1 MKKVLILLLLIFSS
15 MAVFSSDLII
25 DSKTQTFSDKEKKI
39 KLDGGVKVK
48 LDNLTVESDRADV
61 TIRRNNKL
69 DTATFYDKPYA
80 YEVNENKKREVKA
93 NILKVSLINKVVR
106 AEGEA
111 QSIITEGNTPIVVI
125 NADTQEY
132 DINSSVMVCTGGV
145 TMKYKDIDSYSDKAV
160 IIADEKGGLRKID
173 LIGNARVK
181 QAQNESEGHHF
192 VYNPITEEMSVS
204 GNTKTVALS
213 DDGKKLTIHSDYQQ
227 YSKKQNSYIGSGH
240 VKIWYDDYFAQGP
253 KVSVFPDAE
262 TDPAPL
268 PAPDIGDNAVG
279 AEVVAAVHDGDP
291 GFQGVVPQLGKTLC
305 DGARLILGIEGALAG
320 GEDLI
325 QKLGELP
332 QMMGGKD
339 TVYMGIA
346 FANPLHYLLLPCH
359 AAAEKNLL
367 LRVAALGVGQ
377 RPKIAEHPLLC
388 VFPDGAGVHHH
399 HIRSLGRVLYGVA
412 AFAEQSPDLLGICF
426 ILLAAVGL
434 HIGGGNPVLVQP
446 VLADFMTKGK
456 LLLQLL
462 LRNHCGFGI
471 HGKSP
476 FGILTQL

>member
-181 QAQNESEGHHF
+181 QAQNHF

-262 TDPAPL
+262 TGKPNEVYFVGRSKIVQQDK
-268 PAPDIGDNAVG
+268 DIIADKINMTMNPKVFV
-279 AEVVAAVHDGDP
+279 AEGNVRTIIHNIDTKD
-291 GFQGVVPQLGKTLC
+291 
-305 DGARLILGIEGALAG
+305 E
-320 GEDLI
+320 EDL
-325 QKLGELP
+325 
-332 QMMGGKD
+332 
-339 TVYMGIA
+339 
-346 FANPLHYLLLPCH
+346 
-359 AAAEKNLL
+359 
-367 LRVAALGVGQ
+367 
-377 RPKIAEHPLLC
+377 
-388 VFPDGAGVHHH
+388 
-399 HIRSLGRVLYGVA
+399 
-412 AFAEQSPDLLGICF
+412 
-426 ILLAAVGL
+426 
-434 HIGGGNPVLVQP
+434 
-446 VLADFMTKGK
+446 
-456 LLLQLL
+456 
-462 LRNHCGFGI
+462 
-471 HGKSP
+471 
-476 FGILTQL
+476 

>member
-1 MKKVLILLLLIFSS
+1 MRKTLAAVLAAGALLIGGIGSVDAANWYTVGTDS
-15 MAVFSSDLII
+15 NGVTWSIDNDSVKKDDKKAVMD
-25 DSKTQTFSDKEKKI
+25 I
-39 KLDGGVKVK
+39 KAMDYEGYHYI
-48 LDNLTVESDRADV
+48 V
-61 TIRRNNKL
+61 TEEFNH
-69 DTATFYDKPYA
+69 
-80 YEVNENKKREVKA
+80 KKREVKA

-262 TDPAPL
+262 TGKPNEVYFVGRSKIVQQDK
-268 PAPDIGDNAVG
+268 DIIADKIKMTMNPKDFV
-279 AEVVAAVHDGDP
+279 AEGNVRTIIHNIDTKD
-291 GFQGVVPQLGKTLC
+291 
-305 DGARLILGIEGALAG
+305 E
-320 GEDLI
+320 EDL
-325 QKLGELP
+325 
-332 QMMGGKD
+332 
-339 TVYMGIA
+339 
-346 FANPLHYLLLPCH
+346 
-359 AAAEKNLL
+359 
-367 LRVAALGVGQ
+367 
-377 RPKIAEHPLLC
+377 
-388 VFPDGAGVHHH
+388 
-399 HIRSLGRVLYGVA
+399 
-412 AFAEQSPDLLGICF
+412 
-426 ILLAAVGL
+426 
-434 HIGGGNPVLVQP
+434 
-446 VLADFMTKGK
+446 
-456 LLLQLL
+456 
-462 LRNHCGFGI
+462 
-471 HGKSP
+471 
-476 FGILTQL
+476 